1 MKPRKPRKPALPVDW
16 SCREHKVKAPAE
28 CRLCADQLPL
38 FQVEEEATGG
48 TPPARGAIPAQPSV
62 SDAFR
67 RRVDA
72 AAERRKVKRG
82 VS

>member
-16 SCREHKVKAPAE
+16 SCRTHKVKAPAE

-38 FQVEEEATGG
+38 FEAEEPTGG
-48 TPPARGAIPAQPSV
+48 TPPARATVPAQPVV
-62 SDAFR
+62 SESFR